1 VIPKMMRAAVLR
13 ENGGPEV
20 LKVESVPVPD
30 FGPTQLLLKV
40 EAAGVS
46 YHDIVER
53 NGVYKRGVSLPN
65 IPGIEAAGTVIAVG
79 NSVGDDV
86 HVGDRV
92 AMIPWHGCGFCR
104 LCRSGFETS
113 CRNRKGNKGGYGEY
127 MAVYG
132 DSVAQIPE
140 NVNLDEACM
149 FGAATGVAL
158 NAVRDV
164 AAVRIGDRVLVTGSS
179 GGIGIPSIQIAK
191 ASGAWV
197 LGHTRSEAKAAR
209 LKELGVDDVI
219 VSGEGEDFSEEV
231 RRHTDGGVDV
241 VIDTVGSSVF
251 TSAFRSLDSHGRYA
265 VVGQLVG
272 EEVSINLARI
282 FFKRISLAGVGSV
295 SREQL
300 RDVVKLVEAG
310 QIQPLVAKVFSLN
323 EIADAHALV
332 ESGTAFG
339 RVVVRP

>member
-1 VIPKMMRAAVLR
+1 MRAAVLR
-13 ENGGPEV
+13 ETGGPGV
-20 LKVESVPVPD
+20 LKVEDVPMPEPAPD
-30 FGPTQLLLKV
+30 QVLLKV
-40 EAAGVS
+40 MAAGVS

-53 NGVYKRGVSLPN
+53 NGVYKRGITLPS
-65 IPGIEAAGTVIAVG
+65 IPGIEAAGIVVAIGDRVG
-79 NSVGDDV
+79 EDV

-92 AMIPWHGCGFCR
+92 AMIPFHGCGGCR

-113 CRNRKGNKGGYGEY
+113 CKSRKSNRGGYAQF
-127 MAVYG
+127 MNVYW
-132 DSVAQIPE
+132 DSVAQIPD
-140 NVNLDEACM
+140 NIDLGEACM

-164 AAVRIGDRVLVTGSS
+164 AAVRLNDRVLVTGAS

-197 LGHTRSEAKAAR
+197 LAHTRTDAKAA
-209 LKELGVDDVI
+209 ELLGLGADDVI
-219 VSGEGEDFSEEV
+219 VCPGGEDFSEDV
-231 RRHTDGGVDV
+231 RRRTDGGVDV

-251 TSAFRSLDSHGRYA
+251 TSAFRSLDLHGRYA

-300 RDVVKLVEAG
+300 RDVIRLVEAN
-310 QIQPLVAKVFSLN
+310 QIQPRVAKTFSLE
-323 EIADAHALV
+323 EIAEAHALV

-339 RVVVRP
+339 RVVVQP

>member
-1 VIPKMMRAAVLR
+1 MIPAMMRAAVLR

-20 LKVESVPVPD
+20 LKVESVPVPVI
-30 FGPTQLLLKV
+30 GSTQVLLKV
-40 EAAGVS
+40 AAAGVS

-53 NGVYKRGVSLPN
+53 NGVYKRGVKLPE
-65 IPGIEAAGTVIAVG
+65 IPGIEAAGTVVAVG
-79 NSVGDDV
+79 DAIGDDV
-86 HVGDRV
+86 HIGDRV

-113 CRNRKGNKGGYGEY
+113 CRDRKGNKGGYAEY

-132 DSVAQIPE
+132 DSVARIPE
-140 NVNLDEACM
+140 NVGMEEACM
-149 FGAATGVAL
+149 LGAATGVAL

-164 AAVRIGDRVLVTGSS
+164 ASVRIGNRVLVTGSS

-197 LGHTRSEAKAAR
+197 LGHTRSNEKAQR
-209 LKELGVDDVI
+209 LLDLGADDVI
-219 VSGEGEDFSEEV
+219 VSGAGEDFSEEV
-231 RRHTDGGVDV
+231 RRRTGGGVEV

-251 TSAFRSLDSHGRYA
+251 TSAFRSLDAHGRYA

-282 FFKRISLAGVGSV
+282 FFKRITLSGVGSV

-300 RDVVKLVEAG
+300 RDVVKLVETG
-310 QIQPLVAKVFSLN
+310 QIRPLVAQVFSLDK
-323 EIADAHALV
+323 IAEAHALV

-339 RVVVRP
+339 RVVVCP